1 MFSSHFYSSLF
12 LTAALASCQQL
23 LIGVIVC
30 FLFSHMVT
38 VCGFLKPLLLHFL
51 GSREG
56 RALSWPVV
64 LPVSGV
70 TPPSQHPAPS
80 PWAQERWPQS
90 CHCPKSH
97 YGAIYQ
103 YQGMLRPVGPP
114 ERLGHLAEDTQLLR
128 DRSRP
133 PAFGLWA

>member
-23 LIGVIVC
+23 LIGAIVC
-30 FLFSHMVT
+30 FLFSHTVT

-80 PWAQERWPQS
+80 PQPMGPGKVAPVLPLPQLS
-90 CHCPKSH
+90 LWSH
-97 YGAIYQ
+97 ISVPRNVKAS
-103 YQGMLRPVGPP
+103 RATREVGP
-114 ERLGHLAEDTQLLR
+114 LG
-128 DRSRP
+128 
-133 PAFGLWA
+133 